1 MIRINYIDL
10 GVHIGE
16 EIDLV
21 LDQYSDYQDKYELYV
36 YGVEANPSL
45 CEYLNQRYEY
55 FNEVKIFNNAISD
68 KSEYINLYLGQGSLE
83 SSIFA
88 TKNNVTD
95 KTVKVLGK
103 KFSDFVNDN
112 VEQFDTS
119 VNILKL
125 NIEGAE
131 LDVYENL
138 IETDMFKDIDLFC
151 GHPSHDI
158 EKVAELEPKRKR
170 YYSLLEEYNIELS
183 YLCGEV
189 NPEKSINI
197 FKTIS

>member
-68 KSEYINLYLGQGSLE
+68 KSEYINLYLGQGSLA

-197 FKTIS
+197 FKEIS